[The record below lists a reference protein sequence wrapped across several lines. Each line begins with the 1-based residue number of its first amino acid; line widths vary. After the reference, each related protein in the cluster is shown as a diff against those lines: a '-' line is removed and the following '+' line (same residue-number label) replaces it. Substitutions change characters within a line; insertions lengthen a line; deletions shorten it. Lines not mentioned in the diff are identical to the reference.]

1 MNTPQTM
8 KAALLTEYGKPLEI
22 KDVPRPIPRADE
34 VLVKIEASG
43 VCFTDVHIL
52 KGEHASPNPLP
63 LIMGHEGVG
72 RVVEL
77 GSEGGPLKV
86 GDRVGIGYVFGACG
100 HCRDCLTGG

>member
-1 MNTPQTM
+1 MTTPLTM
-8 KAALLTEYGKPLEI
+8 KAALLIEYGNPLEFA
-22 KDVPRPIPRADE
+22 DVPRPVPNADE

-43 VCFTDVHIL
+43 VCFTDVHIM

-77 GSEGGPLKV
+77 GLRSLP
-86 GDRVGIGYVFGACG
+86 
-100 HCRDCLTGG
+100 